1 VYPKVISLY
10 PHVPQ
15 YARRPEQAR
24 NRLLHNGQDAQCI
37 ASFNRDSPIWESQL
51 KELILRDLGRLH
63 ARSGI
68 AYDFLAAQYIMH
80 HAFDWGHNPLTR
92 GIRVIWTRTA
102 ADGGLHFVGKALST
116 SCMGRWC
123 ARVGATGCHA
133 LLAAVWATGLVE
145 EGRRALGSAL
155 RGNGRLV
162 PHRMATLQTTKSLGD
177 LNEHRDAD
185 KDEKSSTH
193 IDDQPS
199 IVFAQS
205 GCYTIVI
212 S

>member
-1 VYPKVISLY
+1 MHDDPNKPYG
-10 PHVPQ
+10 
-15 YARRPEQAR
+15 
-24 NRLLHNGQDAQCI
+24 NRLLHNGQDAQRI
-37 ASFNRDSPIWESQL
+37 ASFNQDSSIWESQL
-51 KELILRDLGRLH
+51 KELTLRDLGRLH

-92 GIRVIWTRTA
+92 GIRVIWTWTA
-102 ADGGLHFVGKALST
+102 ADGGLHFAGNALST

-133 LLAAVWATGLVE
+133 LLAAVWVT
-145 EGRRALGSAL
+145 AL

-185 KDEKSSTH
+185 EDEKSSTH